1 MKKNL
6 LYLFLISALGAYCQ
20 TPSLQWE
27 KNVNGQLSGYDNTL
41 SSWKDSSGNFLITG
55 NSTNDAFILKIDNNG
70 NQLLKLIYDG
80 PQSGANKGLSIR
92 GDAAGNIYMG
102 GLTTYNSKNVP
113 FVVKYNSTGVKLWE
127 YVQKTVTVNGTLTS
141 MALDNYDN
149 PGNIYFTGSRND
161 SSAIIKL
168 NANTGVPVWEKT
180 LWPHGKMND
189 IDIDNN
195 GHPLVCGYQAF
206 TGVNADFYAA
216 VLDINTGYPLRG
228 FWEDGSATDSV
239 TDPNGHF
246 DMASKIK
253 AGPAGSFVVFGT
265 VYNSPTAATMYM
277 VKFGSTGNVPAWV
290 HTYDSPNHTEGN
302 GIQLMTDVSFSNFY
316 YLAGAMSTTGTY
328 YGYTIAG
335 KVNNSGSAIWEKEFN
350 KSASSL
356 VPYDMALD
364 ANGNAHIISDMGLPG
379 YAGDIYYQKLAS
391 TTGIPSATLQYD
403 NQRGGGNAYDYASNI
418 FLDITGHPYI
428 TGSSNALTYTNLDV
442 LVCHLN
448 TNATLDW
455 DITYDFF
462 VSSPNAVF
470 NVQTVATGYGT
481 DQIITC
487 GKVVNNITSS
497 DVSITSYAE
506 TGAINWQATFDDNN
520 GGDQVIGFEKSPLQD
535 LFLCSYNNSN
545 SAISITEFY
554 RDGTTNFSIKPSW
567 TTFTTT
573 PTCFKIDTAE
583 NSFLSGPVFGFSDF
597 SLGIFLR
604 TGTEVSNVPTVKTSF
619 QTNPASIT
627 TDNTNIY
634 IAGTIA
640 DYSSGGID
648 GQHAYIQ
655 KYDLTGTKLWSVK
668 ITGFDSSA
676 YTGGPKKIVY
686 DRTSGSLYVV
696 GTAVSKGS
704 SVVQT
709 FLAKINSNGTVAWVK
724 QENVSNTRYQYLS
737 DITVAHNKIYL
748 SGYAYNA
755 TTPNDH
761 LLLSEEWG
769 VNGNKI
775 WEYIF
780 DKTGT
785 DEEGPSIAVDNAG
798 NTFIGGKTNGS
809 ASSGLSGDML
819 LIKLDTLGKL
829 VWEREY
835 NGVGNADDYSANIAL
850 SNSHSNNPRIYM
862 CGNTQTAQGSN
873 YDIATLKYCDLPI
886 THITHAGSTSICQN
900 SSIILSA
907 AGIATG
913 NIVWTPGAS
922 TASTL
927 SVSTSGNYYFT
938 YTETD
943 GCAENSDTVTVH
955 FKGPPAVIQICM
967 VTVDSLSTH
976 NIIYWDKT
984 GVTSDVV
991 GFKMYR
997 EDLTNIYTYLG
1008 SVSNDSLSE
1017 YHDYGANPNVTT
1029 KRYKITAVDSCGN
1042 ESVQSNYHN
1051 TIYIVNVG
1059 GGKYTWNPIYTIE
1072 NSPNPVSQ
1080 YVLMRDD
1087 NSTGNFLQIAS
1098 TAGTQSTITDT
1109 AYTKYPNA
1117 TWRVDAL
1124 GFNCNPS
1131 YRLAG
1136 NNNTFAAKVK
1146 SHSNQSNNRVLDINQ
1161 LSTNNQLIVYPNPS
1175 MGTITILNSQK
1186 TDQLKITDILG
1197 NVVYET
1203 TSPEQKVTLQLNNA
1217 GVYFVTIISGK
1228 ETSIKKVIISN

>member
-1 MKKNL
+1 MKKAL
-6 LYLFLISALGAYCQ
+6 LSLLLISTMGAYCQ

-41 SSWKDSSGNFLITG
+41 GSWKDSAGNFLITG
-55 NSTNDAFILKIDNNG
+55 NSNNDAFLLKIDNNG

-80 PQSGANKGLSIR
+80 PQSGSNKGVSVR

-102 GLTTYNSKNVP
+102 GLTPYNSYNVP
-113 FVVKYNSTGVKLWE
+113 FVVKYNSSGVKQWE
-127 YVQKTVTVNGTLTS
+127 YIQTNVAVSGTLTS
-141 MALDNYDN
+141 MVLDNYDN
-149 PGNIYFTGSRND
+149 PANLYFTGSKND

-168 NANTGVPVWEKT
+168 NTATGVPVWEKT

-206 TGVNADFYAA
+206 TGKNADFYAA
-216 VLDINTGYPLRG
+216 VLDVNTGYPLRG
-228 FWEDGSATDSV
+228 FWQDGSAVDSV
-239 TDPNGHF
+239 DDPNGHF

-253 AGPAGSFVVFGT
+253 AGPAGSFVVLGSI
-265 VYNSPTAATMYM
+265 YNSPTAATIFM
-277 VKFGSTGNVPAWV
+277 VKFGSTGNVPAWS
-290 HTYDSPNHTEGN
+290 YSYNSPNHTNGN
-302 GIQLMTDVSFSNFY
+302 GVQLMTDVSFSNFY
-316 YLAGAMSTTGTY
+316 YLAGAMSTSGTY

-335 KVNNSGSAIWEKEFN
+335 KVNNSGTALWVQEFN
-350 KSASSL
+350 KSALSL
-356 VPYDMALD
+356 TPHDMALD
-364 ANGNAHIISDMGLPG
+364 ANGNAHIISDMGYP
-379 YAGDIYYQKLAS
+379 GDIFYQKLAS
-391 TTGIPSATLQYD
+391 TTGVPSATLQYD
-403 NQRGGGNAYDYASNI
+403 NKRGGGNAYDYSSNI

-448 TNATLDW
+448 TDATLDW

-470 NVQTVATGYGT
+470 NVQTVPTGYGT

-506 TGAINWQATFDDNN
+506 TGAINWQATFDDND
-520 GGDQVIGFEKSPLQD
+520 GGDQVIGFEKSPMQD

-545 SAISITEFY
+545 SSTSITEFY

-597 SLGIFLR
+597 SMGIFLR
-604 TGTEVSNVPTVKTSF
+604 TGTDVSNVPTAKTSF
-619 QTNPASIT
+619 QTNPKSIT

-634 IAGTIA
+634 IAGTLA
-640 DYSSGGID
+640 DYSSGGTD
-648 GQHAYIQ
+648 GLHAYIQ
-655 KYDLTGTKLWSVK
+655 KYDLTGKNLWSVK

-676 YTGGPKKIVY
+676 NTGGPTKIVF
-686 DRTSGSLYVV
+686 DRASGALYVV
-696 GTAVSKGS
+696 GTAVSTGS
-704 SVVQT
+704 SIVQT
-709 FLAKINSNGTVAWVK
+709 FLAKINVNGTVAWVK
-724 QENVSNTRYQYLS
+724 KENASNTRYQYLS
-737 DITVAHNKIYL
+737 DITVTNNKIYL
-748 SGYAYNA
+748 SGYAYNT

-761 LLLSEEWG
+761 LLLSEKWD
-769 VNGNKI
+769 VNGNKL
-775 WEYIF
+775 WEYTF

-798 NTFIGGKTNGS
+798 HAFIGGTTNGS
-809 ASSGLSGDML
+809 SASGLNGDML
-819 LIKLDTLGKL
+819 LIKLDTTGKS

-835 NGVGNADDYSANIAL
+835 NGVGNANDYCANIAL
-850 SNSHSNNPRIYM
+850 SNSHSTNPRIYM

-873 YDIATLKYCDLPI
+873 YDIATLKYCDLPV
-886 THITHAGSTSICQN
+886 TSVAHSGGTSICQN
-900 SSIILSA
+900 SSLILNA
-907 AGIATG
+907 TGIATG
-913 NIVWTPGAS
+913 TIVWEPGAS
-922 TASTL
+922 SASTL
-927 SVSTSGNYYFT
+927 SVSTTGSYYFS

-943 GCAENSDTVTVH
+943 GCSENSDTVSIN
-955 FKGPPAVIQICM
+955 FKAPPAVAQICM

-984 GVTSDVV
+984 SITHDVV

-1008 SVSNDSLSE
+1008 SVPMDSLSE

-1029 KRYKITAVDSCGN
+1029 KRYKITAIDSCGN

-1051 TIYIVNVG
+1051 TIYIVDVG
-1059 GGKYTWNPIYTIE
+1059 AGKFTWNPIYTIE
-1072 NSPNPVSQ
+1072 NSPNPVSN

-1087 NSTGNFLQIAS
+1087 NNTGNFQQIAS

-1109 AYTKYPNA
+1109 AYIKYPNA
-1117 TWRVDAL
+1117 NWRVDAL
-1124 GFNCNPS
+1124 GFNCNPT

-1136 NNNTFAAKVK
+1136 NNNSTFANKVK
-1146 SHSNQSNNRVLDINQ
+1146 SHSNQSNNRVAGISQ
-1161 LSTNNQLIVYPNPS
+1161 LSMGNRVSVYPNPS
-1175 MGTITILNSQK
+1175 AGSITILNSQK
-1186 TDQLKITDILG
+1186 TDVLKITDVLG

-1203 TSPEQKVTLQLNNA
+1203 ALPEQKVTLQLDNS
-1217 GVYFVTIISGK
+1217 GVYFITIISGK
-1228 ETSIKKVIISN
+1228 ETTIKKVIISN